1 MLDYKAIEIFTSEAA
16 RHRGQPLAEAVVDY
30 VRDLKIAA
38 RCIVTRGIAGCDES
52 GEAAT
57 VRLEVLSYN
66 LPVRIY
72 IVIPAGETDR
82 VLEGLDDMV
91 GEGIVALHDLKVL
104 SHRTRNAFFPR
115 RLLVRDVMTPSPK
128 SVEIDTPL
136 DHAIRLLLSSVFS
149 GLPVVDGRDRPVG
162 LITQGD
168 LIARAELPL
177 RLGLL
182 AESAPDHREKILEQ
196 LACRKASE
204 VMTTPVITIAQGRPL
219 SEAVEKML
227 AKGIKR
233 LPVVDADGC
242 LAGMLSRLDIFRTV
256 MHAAP
261 DWKAFAAQKIE
272 VKNLKQVG
280 DILRRDTQTVG
291 PNTPVSEVIRII
303 DRDDIQR
310 VAVVDAD
317 GKLLGLISDRDLL
330 RYFKPRES
338 GIWGV
343 LGRMKAAVEKD
354 VCAGD
359 LSRCLEDTRA
369 ADVMTADLIT
379 VGEETLIEEAVALM
393 TEKALKRLP
402 VVDADGQFKGM
413 ISRDSLLRAGF
424 RAVESR

>member
-233 LPVVDADGC
+233 LPVVDADG
-242 LAGMLSRLDIFRTV
+242 
-256 MHAAP
+256 
-261 DWKAFAAQKIE
+261 
-272 VKNLKQVG
+272 
-280 DILRRDTQTVG
+280 
-291 PNTPVSEVIRII
+291 
-303 DRDDIQR
+303 
-310 VAVVDAD
+310 
-317 GKLLGLISDRDLL
+317 KLLGLISDRDLL
-330 RYFKPRES
+330 R
-338 GIWGV
+338 
-343 LGRMKAAVEKD
+343 
-354 VCAGD
+354 
-359 LSRCLEDTRA
+359 
-369 ADVMTADLIT
+369 
-379 VGEETLIEEAVALM
+379 
-393 TEKALKRLP
+393 
-402 VVDADGQFKGM
+402 
-413 ISRDSLLRAGF
+413 
-424 RAVESR
+424 

>member
-1 MLDYKAIEIFTSEAA
+1 
-16 RHRGQPLAEAVVDY
+16 
-30 VRDLKIAA
+30 
-38 RCIVTRGIAGCDES
+38 
-52 GEAAT
+52 
-57 VRLEVLSYN
+57 
-66 LPVRIY
+66 
-72 IVIPAGETDR
+72 
-82 VLEGLDDMV
+82 V